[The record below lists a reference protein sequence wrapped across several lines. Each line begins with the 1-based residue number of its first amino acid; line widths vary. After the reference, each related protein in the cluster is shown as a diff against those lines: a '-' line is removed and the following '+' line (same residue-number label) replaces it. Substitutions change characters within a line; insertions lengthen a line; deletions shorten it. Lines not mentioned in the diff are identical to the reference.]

1 MLHNAIRLTRITA
14 LNPLL
19 LCTSFHSSEIIRKQ
33 KLRIGNLEMF
43 VGRM

>member
-19 LCTSFHSSEIIRKQ
+19 LYTSFHPSEIETYMKTKSQ
-33 KLRIGNLEMF
+33 NYE
-43 VGRM
+43 